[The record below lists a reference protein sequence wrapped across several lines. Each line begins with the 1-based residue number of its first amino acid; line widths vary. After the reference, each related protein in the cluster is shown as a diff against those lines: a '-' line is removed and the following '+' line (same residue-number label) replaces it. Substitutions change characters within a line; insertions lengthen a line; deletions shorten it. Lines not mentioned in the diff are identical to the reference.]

1 MTQSAC
7 SRENSPVGSLVEIAD
22 IEGVFLGGVDMI
34 DGSYVISF
42 ESDAANMLD
51 PGEEL
56 EPGTVGLVVGILRDR
71 PDREKELLVIMAAGK
86 VGWVFPDEVTVI
98 DAAPGNS

>member
-1 MTQSAC
+1 M
-7 SRENSPVGSLVEIAD
+7 RIGDLVWVCD
-22 IEGVFLGGVDMI
+22 TEGVFLGGVDTI
-34 DGSYVISF
+34 DGRYVISF

-56 EPGTVGLVVGILRDR
+56 EPGAVGLVIGFLRDR
-71 PDREKELLVIMAAGK
+71 PDRDKELLVIMAAGK